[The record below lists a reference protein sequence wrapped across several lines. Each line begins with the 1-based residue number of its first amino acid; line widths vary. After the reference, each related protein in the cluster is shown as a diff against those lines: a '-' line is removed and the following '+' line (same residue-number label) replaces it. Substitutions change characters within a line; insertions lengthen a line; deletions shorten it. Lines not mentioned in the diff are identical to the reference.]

1 MALQKYIKR
10 GIQYI
15 LHGTPVKNVKA
26 EISYLNPNM
35 TLTGKKIVITGGGR
49 GLGATMAK
57 KFVSEGAEV
66 LIAGRNENTLKETAN
81 SIGCKYLKFDVT
93 DISSFREFIDDADK
107 ILEGINV
114 LVNNAGI
121 SSHEGSFFEVTP
133 NTFDAQ
139 INTNFRGPFFLAQE
153 FITHLKENKLKGNIL
168 FISSE
173 TGETVDCRPYGFTKA
188 AINSMVKGLANLF
201 AKEDIRINAVAPGI
215 TASDMTG
222 LSKDGNDGN
231 IFYNGNIIERIYMP
245 EEIAE
250 VSTFLISDVSSC
262 ISGQI
267 ITCNNAKTVNP
278 RWK

>member
-1 MALQKYIKR
+1 MSLKQYIKR

-26 EISYLNPNM
+26 EICYLNPNM

-49 GLGATMAK
+49 GLGAAMAK

-66 LIAGRNENTLKETAN
+66 LIAGRNESTLKETAN
-81 SIGCKYLKFDVT
+81 LIGCKYLKFDVT
-93 DISSFREFIDDADK
+93 NIPSFKKFIDDADK
-107 ILEGINV
+107 ILEGVNV

-121 SSHEGSFFEVTP
+121 SSHEGSFFDVTP

-139 INTNFRGPFFLAQE
+139 INTNFKGPFFLAQE
-153 FITHLKENKLKGNIL
+153 FITHLKENKLKGDIL

-201 AKEDIRINAVAPGI
+201 AKEEIRINAVAPGI

-250 VSTFLISDVSSC
+250 ISTFLISDVSGC